1 MSSSVDSDKQGCC
14 KININ
19 VNPEFLQ
26 LSEILVFFSAWNHV
40 VDVCRAVAFV
50 VRFPGQKQEED
61 VEDKHTSTSRLNV
74 KMYIASGCENLA

>member
-1 MSSSVDSDKQGCC
+1 M
-14 KININ
+14 
-19 VNPEFLQ
+19 
-26 LSEILVFFSAWNHV
+26 

-74 KMYIASGCENLA
+74 KMYIASGCENLS